1 MAGFDGAVD
10 TAWGWSE
17 LRVAR
22 SRRRPFSCG
31 GCRELSVVGRMRG
44 TGLELGWP
52 GRDAR
57 PCAGIPGPYCIRIRF
72 AWVHDHYVVFRL
84 FCSRISHDP
93 RSPYLSQ
100 YILNPGRPGDR
111 PSRGLHP
118 SSSSSCGHGQV
129 SSPSDRPE
137 EKTTE
142 GSAGGNVVADGG
154 RSTRNSLQQEKI
166 GSHVDSCQLK
176 LSTCH
181 MLPQIQ

>member
-1 MAGFDGAVD
+1 LHPVAGFDGAVD

-93 RSPYLSQ
+93 RSPYLTQ
-100 YILNPGRPGDR
+100 YILNPGRQEIGHHVVCTQVRHPPVATAKCQVHLIVPRRRPPRDLPG
-111 PSRGLHP
+111 
-118 SSSSSCGHGQV
+118 
-129 SSPSDRPE
+129 E
-137 EKTTE
+137 
-142 GSAGGNVVADGG
+142 
-154 RSTRNSLQQEKI
+154 
-166 GSHVDSCQLK
+166 
-176 LSTCH
+176 
-181 MLPQIQ
+181 M